1 MILSPHLKIFV
12 CREPVDMRLGID
24 GLAQRVGPLFAAD
37 PLSGHVFAFLG
48 KRRNR
53 IKLLYWDRNGFWLAY
68 KRLERGR
75 FPQAGTLAQRGLTLL
90 ELRAYLEGIDLTR
103 MPGIAA
109 VKVSRIA

>member
-1 MILSPHLKIFV
+1 MLSANVKVFV
-12 CREPVDMRLGID
+12 CREPMDMRLGID
-24 GLAQRVGPLFAAD
+24 GLAQRVVPLFAAD
-37 PLSGHVFAFLG
+37 PLSGNVFVFLG

-75 FPQAGTLAQRGLTLL
+75 FPQAQTLAQRGLTLL
-90 ELRAYLEGIDLTR
+90 ELRAYLEGIDLTQL
-103 MPGIAA
+103 PGIPA